1 MSPPA
6 VGTADGQ
13 HLTQPHAKSV
23 EVHESGIR
31 IEPLW
36 SSQVAIPKQ
45 LEYPMNILLMEI
57 LRVKDVVNTN
67 HCLNPKVKDDED
79 VI

>member
-1 MSPPA
+1 VYIHVHVCTWCVFCQLFWNLRVSPPA

-13 HLTQPHAKSV
+13 HLTQPHAESV

-45 LEYPMNILLMEI
+45 LDTWNILYG
-57 LRVKDVVNTN
+57 
-67 HCLNPKVKDDED
+67 NP
-79 VI
+79 